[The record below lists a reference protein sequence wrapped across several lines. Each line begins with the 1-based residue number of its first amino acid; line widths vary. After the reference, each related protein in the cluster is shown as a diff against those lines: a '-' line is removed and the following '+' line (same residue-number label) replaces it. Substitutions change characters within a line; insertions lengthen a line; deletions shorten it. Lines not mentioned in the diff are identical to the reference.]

1 MSSTPLQCN
10 LSPGQKRIQHHRAE
24 KPMIPTRSVLL
35 LRISSSFGQGPHSV
49 AYASAGSTNPS
60 IYCALVFWLQKLLCH
75 LETAQGRC
83 LGDPLVT
90 SAIIASSVG
99 LHQLHL
105 LYQHRDDED
114 HSVQIGQPISFF
126 HPIPSAPLEP
136 AGYRSMTGP
145 HQVQNHP
152 RDPGHTGGQDVH
164 WPVVHASPSK
174 ASQQIHHLKKLQ
186 PLPKTAREK
195 AAHGAP
201 SLSLKANATT
211 LGGTS
216 VDPTAS
222 RARASS
228 DCIVPGSPGVG

>member
-10 LSPGQKRIQHHRAE
+10 FSPGQKRMQHQRAE
-24 KPMIPTRSVLL
+24 KSMNPTRSVLL
-35 LRISSSFGQGPHSV
+35 PNLIFFWPRSSQCGLCMLQQGQ
-49 AYASAGSTNPS
+49 STLPF
-60 IYCALVFWLQKLLCH
+60 YCALVFWLQKLFCH

-90 SAIIASSVG
+90 CATVASSAG

-105 LYQHRDDED
+105 LYQHGDDED

-145 HQVQNHP
+145 HQVHNHP

-174 ASQQIHHLKKLQ
+174 ASQRIHPKKLQ

-195 AAHGAP
+195 AADGAP
-201 SLSLKANATT
+201 
-211 LGGTS
+211 GTFS
-216 VDPTAS
+216 WPK
-222 RARASS
+222 
-228 DCIVPGSPGVG
+228 G